1 MIRGGMIA
9 KRGKRKEDMREVF
22 AEVPKKKNSRWK
34 TATGITLILVILL
47 LGVIYACGILYFKDK
62 FFTGTTINSIEA
74 SYDTVEEVE
83 QIVASQV
90 AKYRL
95 LVKERG
101 GYEDTIQAADI
112 GYQYAPAGEI
122 RGFKEEQKAYKWPL
136 MLFQSFSYEFAS
148 AATYNTAELKTAVDG
163 LTCLK
168 PEMEKAPEDAKL
180 TFNGTT
186 YEMKKEQQG
195 QKVIR
200 EKAEAAIKKAIET
213 GKTTVDLEAEDCYE
227 KPKLTSGDPT
237 LRKKYERLYH
247 YTSVRVVY
255 DFGDKKERLDG
266 STINTWL
273 TVDED
278 GTVSL
283 DQDAVAEYVYS
294 LAQKYDT
301 YGKTRN
307 FETHDGSYVE
317 VSGGAYGWLIDQNAE
332 NEQLLSILKDGRQV
346 EREPVYAQTAATR
359 ENCDM
364 GNSYVEVDLSRQ
376 HLWMYRDG
384 VVILESDFV
393 SGDTSKGN
401 TTPAG
406 AYALYYKTSP
416 FVLKSDTPGDSY
428 ETPVTYWM
436 PFNGGIGFHDAN
448 WRGAFGGNIYTY
460 SGSHGCVNLPNWAA
474 AQMYENIE
482 AGYPI
487 ICYYR

>member
-1 MIRGGMIA
+1 
-9 KRGKRKEDMREVF
+9 
-22 AEVPKKKNSRWK
+22 
-34 TATGITLILVILL
+34 
-47 LGVIYACGILYFKDK
+47 
-62 FFTGTTINSIEA
+62 
-74 SYDTVEEVE
+74 
-83 QIVASQV
+83 
-90 AKYRL
+90 
-95 LVKERG
+95 
-101 GYEDTIQAADI
+101 
-112 GYQYAPAGEI
+112 
-122 RGFKEEQKAYKWPL
+122 

-168 PEMEKAPEDAKL
+168 PEMEKAPEDAKF

-255 DFGDKKERLDG
+255 DFGDKKETLDG

-332 NEQLLSILKDGRQV
+332 NEQPLSILKDGRQV
-346 EREPVYAQTAATR
+346 EREPVYAQTAAHQR
-359 ENCDM
+359 K
-364 GNSYVEVDLSRQ
+364 L
-376 HLWMYRDG
+376 
-384 VVILESDFV
+384 
-393 SGDTSKGN
+393 
-401 TTPAG
+401 
-406 AYALYYKTSP
+406 
-416 FVLKSDTPGDSY
+416 
-428 ETPVTYWM
+428 
-436 PFNGGIGFHDAN
+436 
-448 WRGAFGGNIYTY
+448 
-460 SGSHGCVNLPNWAA
+460 
-474 AQMYENIE
+474 
-482 AGYPI
+482 
-487 ICYYR
+487 

>member
-1 MIRGGMIA
+1 M
-9 KRGKRKEDMREVF
+9 
-22 AEVPKKKNSRWK
+22 
-34 TATGITLILVILL
+34 
-47 LGVIYACGILYFKDK
+47 
-62 FFTGTTINSIEA
+62 
-74 SYDTVEEVE
+74 
-83 QIVASQV
+83 
-90 AKYRL
+90 
-95 LVKERG
+95 
-101 GYEDTIQAADI
+101 
-112 GYQYAPAGEI
+112 
-122 RGFKEEQKAYKWPL
+122 
-136 MLFQSFSYEFAS
+136 
-148 AATYNTAELKTAVDG
+148 
-163 LTCLK
+163 
-168 PEMEKAPEDAKL
+168 
-180 TFNGTT
+180 
-186 YEMKKEQQG
+186 
-195 QKVIR
+195 
-200 EKAEAAIKKAIET
+200 
-213 GKTTVDLEAEDCYE
+213 
-227 KPKLTSGDPT
+227 
-237 LRKKYERLYH
+237 
-247 YTSVRVVY
+247 
-255 DFGDKKERLDG
+255 
-266 STINTWL
+266 
-273 TVDED
+273 
-278 GTVSL
+278 
-283 DQDAVAEYVYS
+283 
-294 LAQKYDT
+294 
-301 YGKTRN
+301 
-307 FETHDGSYVE
+307 E

-364 GNSYVEVDLSRQ
+364 GNSYVEADLSRQ